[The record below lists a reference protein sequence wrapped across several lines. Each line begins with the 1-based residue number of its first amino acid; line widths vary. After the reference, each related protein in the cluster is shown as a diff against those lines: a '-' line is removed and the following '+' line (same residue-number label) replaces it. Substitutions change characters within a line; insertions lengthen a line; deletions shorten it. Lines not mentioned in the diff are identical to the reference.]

1 MRIFILT
8 LQFLTRIPININL
21 EANKEDFAKGIIYF
35 PIVGLIIGAFNTIFY
50 MGANYIASGLFPIIC
65 AILANCIITG
75 ALHIDGLA
83 DTCDGIFSARSK
95 ERMLEIM
102 KDSRIGTNGAI
113 AILFDFLL
121 RISILQS
128 FNNKTILIPIL
139 LSPVIAKTL
148 VALFIGFSTD
158 ARTGGGMGS
167 LFMEKSSKL
176 RAMGG
181 LVIGF
186 TLIGIISGFSG
197 IISLLIC
204 GVIMLIY
211 MDYIYKKIDGMTGDT
226 LGAANEVMEVV
237 FLISY
242 ALIWRLV

>member
-8 LQFLTRIPININL
+8 LQFLTRIPININV

-35 PIVGLIIGAFNTIFY
+35 PIVGLIIGAFNVLFY
-50 MGANYIASGLFPIIC
+50 IGASYIATGLFPIIC

-83 DTCDGIFSARSK
+83 DTCDGIFSARSR

-113 AILFDFLL
+113 AIIFDFLL
-121 RISILQS
+121 KISILQS
-128 FNNKTILIPIL
+128 FNNKDMFIPIL

-158 ARTGGGMGS
+158 ARIGGGMGS
-167 LFMEKSSKL
+167 LFMEKSTKL
-176 RAMGG
+176 RALGG
-181 LVIGF
+181 LTIGL
-186 TLIGIISGFSG
+186 TIIGIIFGGLG

-204 GVIMLIY
+204 AMIMLAY
-211 MDYIYKKIDGMTGDT
+211 KQYIYGKIGGMTGDT
-226 LGAANEVMEVV
+226 LGAANELMEVA
-237 FLISY
+237 FLIAY
-242 ALIWRLV
+242 ALIRRFV

>member
-1 MRIFILT
+1 MKVFILT
-8 LQFLTRIPININL
+8 LQFLTRIPININV

-35 PIVGLIIGAFNTIFY
+35 PIVGLIIGVFNMTFY

-65 AILANCIITG
+65 CILANCIITG

-83 DTCDGIFSARSK
+83 DTCDGIFSARNK
-95 ERMLEIM
+95 ERILEIM

-113 AILFDFLL
+113 AIIFDFLL

-128 FNNKTILIPIL
+128 FNNKDILIPIL

-148 VALFIGFSTD
+148 VAFSIGFSAD

-167 LFMEKSSKL
+167 LFMEKSSRY
-176 RAMGG
+176 RALGALTLG
-181 LVIGF
+181 L
-186 TLIGIISGFSG
+186 GIIGAISGGSG
-197 IISLLIC
+197 LISLMIC
-204 GVIMLIY
+204 SIIMFVY
-211 MDYIYKKIDGMTGDT
+211 KHYIYEKIGGMTGDT

>member
-1 MRIFILT
+1 MRVFILT
-8 LQFLTRIPININL
+8 LQFLTRIPININI
-21 EANKEDFAKGIIYF
+21 EAKKEDFAKGIIFF
-35 PIVGLIIGAFNTIFY
+35 PVIGLFIGAFNMIFY
-50 MGANYIASGLFPIIC
+50 VGAKYVATGLFPIIC

-113 AILFDFLL
+113 AILFDFLF

-128 FNNKTILIPIL
+128 FNVKAILIPLL

-148 VALFIGFSTD
+148 VALFIGFSAD

-167 LFMEKSSKL
+167 LFMEKSSRY
-176 RAMGG
+176 RASGAFALG
-181 LVIGF
+181 LAIVGA
-186 TLIGIISGFSG
+186 ISGMSG
-197 IISLLIC
+197 ILSLMIC
-204 GVIMLIY
+204 AVIMFIY
-211 MDYIYKKIDGMTGDT
+211 KNYIYEKIGGMTGDT

-242 ALIWRLV
+242 ALIWRFI